1 METGANEKI
10 TRSYLAS
17 NQQIIKTDYLDG
29 SDLVKVENSRF
40 SAKSVQDT
48 VWRTAKAEKGY
59 VVLAQYFSPRKKDV
73 PDLHQMEILSA
84 SIDNFSAPN
93 NLLNVEVSD
102 VNLNGDDQRSNTSVK
117 PKMRPVNTLRK
128 FVTSKIRPK
137 LRP

>member
-1 METGANEKI
+1 MV
-10 TRSYLAS
+10 
-17 NQQIIKTDYLDG
+17 
-29 SDLVKVENSRF
+29 LVEAMNPF
-40 SAKSVQDT
+40 T
-48 VWRTAKAEKGY
+48 VHRNFVWCKGY
-59 VVLAQYFSPRKKDV
+59 VTLVLVISFTRSCPMCKRKKDV

-117 PKMRPVNTLRK
+117 PKMRPVNKISK

>member
-1 METGANEKI
+1 METGTNGKI
-10 TRSYLAS
+10 TRSYLAN

-40 SAKSVQDT
+40 S

-59 VVLAQYFSPRKKDV
+59 VVLAQYFSPRKKNV
-73 PDLHQMEILSA
+73 SDLHQMEILSA
-84 SIDNFSAPN
+84 SIGNFSAPD

-102 VNLNGDDQRSNTSVK
+102 LNLNIDDQISNISVK
-117 PKMRPVNTLRK
+117 PKMRPVNKISK